1 MKTLRMS
8 RRWYFTLFLLPLWLA
23 SSALCGEAALAGLHG
38 VTKQADG
45 SVLPGVNVVVRGAAT
60 GDDSAAVSQA
70 DGSFSV
76 GGLKAGRYL
85 VAAKKEGFAGPPE
98 VSVHLDEGQNVA
110 VEIPLMKSIAPVATE
125 KKPETAGFLHR
136 FVQAY
141 LDDWH
146 PSAAVQTAAAP
157 AYRGY
162 PPVTD
167 NPPYPFTVWPM
178 GGTVNIG
185 QPNASPYP
193 LTTALLGGPNGDF
206 WKKSGIQLYGW
217 INVGMNIS
225 SSKNG
230 PYANAP
236 ASYNQIPNSVQLDQA
251 TFYIERDPDTV
262 QKDHFDWGFRLT
274 SLYGLDYRFTT
285 SNGVLSNQLLHTNA
299 NGSIGNKYGYDPVMA
314 YVDFYFPH
322 VAQGLDLRIGRYVSL
337 PDIEAQLAPN
347 NYTYTHS
354 LLYTY
359 DCYTQDGVNGTFK
372 LSDHWTIQA
381 GLSASCDTAPWTKE
395 AKATVNLC
403 AAYVW
408 QQGRDDIYV
417 CANSIND
424 SDYSYNNLAAYY
436 FTYYHKFSKSR
447 WHTATE
453 TWYQYEKHTPNIF
466 NPAAQPLLIINANGA
481 YCGRPEEL
489 TCFAPE
495 WAALNYTN
503 RQLGKK
509 DFISFR
515 NEYFDDIK
523 GQRTG
528 FKTRYVEDG
537 ISWNHWIGSTLVF
550 RPEIRY
556 EHAFDM
562 SAYDTGTKKTQIM
575 FAGDVIYFF

>member
-1 MKTLRMS
+1 MISRHWHLTL
-8 RRWYFTLFLLPLWLA
+8 LALPLWLIGGLA
-23 SSALCGEAALAGLHG
+23 LEGETSSASIHG
-38 VTKQADG
+38 VTKASDG
-45 SVLPGVNVVVRGAAT
+45 RALPGVNVVVKP
-60 GDDSAAVSQA
+60 GDKSSELAAVSDA
-70 DGSFSV
+70 DGSFNV
-76 GGLKAGRYL
+76 AGLKPGTYL
-85 VAAKKEGFAGPPE
+85 VLARKEGFE
-98 VSVHLDEGQNVA
+98 VASAIAVNLLEGQNA
-110 VEIPLMKSIAPVATE
+110 SIEMPLMKNIAPASRQA
-125 KKPETAGFLHR
+125 KAAPSGFLRR
-136 FVQAY
+136 FAQAY
-141 LDDWH
+141 VDDWH
-146 PSAAVQTAAAP
+146 PSAAALNAPPP

-206 WKKSGIQLYGW
+206 FKKSGIQLYGW

-225 SSKNG
+225 TSKNG

-236 ASYNQIPNSVQLDQA
+236 ASYNQISNSVQLDQA

-262 QKDHFDWGFRLT
+262 QHDHFDWGFRFT
-274 SLYGLDYRFTT
+274 NLYGMDYRFTT
-285 SNGVLSNQLLHTNA
+285 SNGILSNQLLQSKS
-299 NGSIGNKYGYDPVMA
+299 NGTIGNKYGYDPVMA
-314 YVDFYFPH
+314 YVDLFFPH
-322 VAQGLDLRIGRYVSL
+322 VAEGLDVRVGRYVSL

-354 LLYTY
+354 LTYTY
-359 DCYTQDGVNGTFK
+359 DCYTQDGINGTFK

-381 GLSASCDTAPWTKE
+381 GLSSSCDTAPWTKE

-403 AAYVW
+403 AAYNW
-408 QQGRDDIYV
+408 QNGADNIYV

-424 SDYSYNNLAAYY
+424 SNYSYNNLAAYY
-436 FTYYHKFSKSR
+436 FTYYHKFKNTQ

-453 TWYQYEKHTPNIF
+453 SWYQYEKHTPNIF
-466 NPAAQPLLIINANGA
+466 NPAAQSLLIINANGA
-481 YCGRPEEL
+481 YCDRPTEL

-495 WAALNYTN
+495 WAVLNYTN

-515 NEYFDDIK
+515 NEYFADLK

-528 FKTRYVEDG
+528 FKTPYVEDG
-537 ISWNHWIGSTLVF
+537 ISWNHWIGSTVVF

-556 EHAFDM
+556 EHSFDM
-562 SAYDTGTKKTQIM
+562 PAYSTGTKKTQVM
-575 FAGDVIYFF
+575 FAGDIIYFF